1 MGNGKWF
8 MEDGIYKC
16 HSELVSESS
25 SELRNINQKLK
36 RACFAI
42 RQVQL
47 DNSRFQ
53 KQLIIFLSFCFL
65 LLNTTLN
72 AQSVDSLVNEGV
84 ANNPQLKSLQSRIV
98 ASEYR
103 SESIDYLPPPNLSVE
118 FSQVP
123 VDEINM
129 WDEAISNSLSL
140 SQMFPLGGKLGKMSE
155 TERKNVEVIKDDYDA
170 YKASLTAK
178 VKMTYYNIWQ
188 IERKIEVQQ
197 ETIELMNDLLSSIE
211 VIYQVNRINQADVF
225 TVRSE
230 VASNNAQLI
239 IFKKQRES
247 EIYKL
252 NQLLGRNLES
262 SEIITDRE
270 ISGDSLKHSQSQ
282 LEEILINT
290 NPSLQKM
297 SSMIEMNKA
306 MITANNSELVPD
318 LMLEGM
324 IMRMP
329 RGMIL
334 TSKTDLSMLAHEPQ
348 ETEYM
353 YSLMASITLP
363 FVPWSSGK
371 YEAKEE
377 ELLAG
382 IKGIEYERTDMQREM
397 FANMKAALVR
407 LSTANELIGLYA
419 TEIIPNYQQAA
430 TSQVSNYQNNRS
442 IITTVIDSFRM
453 LLMQQMN
460 YYMVQADRQMAIA
473 EIEMMVGT
481 NLKKLLLSEGK
492 N

>member
-1 MGNGKWF
+1 MNN
-8 MEDGIYKC
+8 Y
-16 HSELVSESS
+16 
-25 SELRNINQKLK
+25 KLK
-36 RACFAI
+36 MKNNLKAVLSTI
-42 RQVQL
+42 LILLTSGQV
-47 DNSRFQ
+47 
-53 KQLIIFLSFCFL
+53 K
-65 LLNTTLN
+65 
-72 AQSVDSLVNEGV
+72 AQSIDSLVNEAI
-84 ANNPQLKSLQSRIV
+84 ANNPQLKSLQSRIA

-103 SESIDYLPPPNLSVE
+103 SESVDYLPPPNLSVE

-123 VDEINM
+123 VDEINV

-197 ETIELMNDLLSSIE
+197 ETIDLMKDLLSTIE
-211 VIYQVNRINQADVF
+211 IIYQVNRINQADVF

-262 SEIITDRE
+262 TEIITDRE
-270 ISGDSLKHSQSQ
+270 ISGDSLKYSQSQ

-397 FANMKAALVR
+397 FSNLKAALVR
-407 LSTANELIGLYA
+407 LSTANELIELYA

-430 TSQVSNYQNNRS
+430 TSQVSNYQNSRS
-442 IITTVIDSFRM
+442 IITAVIDSFRM

-481 NLKKLLLSEGK
+481 NLKNLVLSEGK

>member
-1 MGNGKWF
+1 MKNLELKIKKYQIGK
-8 MEDGIYKC
+8 
-16 HSELVSESS
+16 
-25 SELRNINQKLK
+25 
-36 RACFAI
+36 
-42 RQVQL
+42 
-47 DNSRFQ
+47 
-53 KQLIIFLSFCFL
+53 IFSFTITFPL
-65 LLNTTLN
+65 FFIMMFTAN
-72 AQSVDSLVNEGV
+72 AQSVDSLVNEAV
-84 ANNPQLKSLQSRIV
+84 ANNPQLKSLQYRIEAV
-98 ASEYR
+98 EYR
-103 SESIDYLPPPNLSVE
+103 SQSVDYLPPPNLSVE

-123 VDEINM
+123 VDEINV
-129 WDEAISNSLSL
+129 WNEAISNSLSL

-170 YKASLTAK
+170 YKASLIAN
-178 VKMTYYNIWQ
+178 VKMAYYNIWQ

-197 ETIELMNDLLSSIE
+197 ETIDLMNDLLKSIE
-211 VIYQVNRINQADVF
+211 IIYQVNRISQADVF

-239 IFKKQRES
+239 IFKNQREA

-252 NQLLGRNLES
+252 NQLLGRDLES

-270 ISGDSLKHSQSQ
+270 ISGDSHKYSQSQ

-297 SSMIEMNKA
+297 NNMIEMNKA

-407 LSTANELIGLYA
+407 LGTANELFDLYA
-419 TEIIPNYQQAA
+419 TEIIPNYQQAVA
-430 TSQVSNYQNNRS
+430 SQVSNYQNNRS
-442 IITTVIDSFRM
+442 NITTVIDSYRM

-460 YYMVQADRQMAIA
+460 YYMVQADRQMTIA

-481 NLKKLLLSEGK
+481 NLKSLLSSEGK

>member
-1 MGNGKWF
+1 MNN
-8 MEDGIYKC
+8 YKLKMKNNLKAVL
-16 HSELVSESS
+16 SAVLILLVSE
-25 SELRNINQKLK
+25 
-36 RACFAI
+36 
-42 RQVQL
+42 QV
-47 DNSRFQ
+47 
-53 KQLIIFLSFCFL
+53 
-65 LLNTTLN
+65 N
-72 AQSVDSLVNEGV
+72 AQSVDSLVNEAI
-84 ANNPQLKSLQSRIV
+84 ANNPQLKSLLCRIA

-103 SESIDYLPPPNLSVE
+103 SESVDYLPPPNLSVE

-123 VDEINM
+123 VDKINV
-129 WDEAISNSLSL
+129 WNEAISNSLSL

-155 TERKNVEVIKDDYDA
+155 TEWKNVEVIKNDYDV
-170 YKASLTAK
+170 YKANLTAK

-188 IERKIEVQQ
+188 IERKIEVQK
-197 ETIELMNDLLSSIE
+197 ETIDLMNDLLRSIE
-211 VIYQVNRINQADVF
+211 IIYQVNRINQADLF

-239 IFKKQRES
+239 ILKKQCES
-247 EIYKL
+247 EIYKF

-262 SEIITDRE
+262 SDIITERE
-270 ISGDSLKHSQSQ
+270 ISSDSLKYSQSQ
-282 LEEILINT
+282 LEEILINS
-290 NPSLQKM
+290 NPSIKKM

-329 RGMIL
+329 KGMIL
-334 TSKTDLSMLAHEPQ
+334 TAQSDLHMISTEPAKK
-348 ETEYM
+348 EYM
-353 YSLMASITLP
+353 YSLIASITLP
-363 FVPWSSGK
+363 FVPWSGGK
-371 YEAKEE
+371 YAAKEE

-382 IKGIEYERTDMQREM
+382 IRGIEYERTNMQREM
-397 FANMKAALVR
+397 FTNMKAALVR
-407 LSTANELIGLYA
+407 LSTANELIDLYG

-442 IITTVIDSFRM
+442 IITTVIDSYRM

-481 NLKKLLLSEGK
+481 NLKNLLLSEGK

>member
-1 MGNGKWF
+1 MNN
-8 MEDGIYKC
+8 Y
-16 HSELVSESS
+16 
-25 SELRNINQKLK
+25 KLK
-36 RACFAI
+36 MKNNLKAI
-42 RQVQL
+42 LSAILILLISGQV
-47 DNSRFQ
+47 
-53 KQLIIFLSFCFL
+53 K
-65 LLNTTLN
+65 
-72 AQSVDSLVNEGV
+72 AQSIDSLVNEAI

-103 SESIDYLPPPNLSVE
+103 SESFDYLPPPNLSVE

-123 VDEINM
+123 VDEINV
-129 WDEAISNSLSL
+129 WDKAISNSLSL

-197 ETIELMNDLLSSIE
+197 ETIELMKDLLSSIE
-211 VIYQVNRINQADVF
+211 IIYQVNRISQADVF

-262 SEIITDRE
+262 SDIMTDGE
-270 ISGDSLKHSQSQ
+270 ISGDSLKYSQSQ

-306 MITANNSELVPD
+306 MITANNSELIPD

-334 TSKTDLSMLAHEPQ
+334 TSKTDLSMIAHEPQ

-397 FANMKAALVR
+397 FANLKAALVR
-407 LSTANELIGLYA
+407 LSTANELIVLYG
-419 TEIIPNYQQAA
+419 TEIIPNSRQAA

-442 IITTVIDSFRM
+442 IITTVIDSYRM

-481 NLKKLLLSEGK
+481 NLKNLLLSEG
-492 N
+492 NY

>member
-1 MGNGKWF
+1 MKN
-8 MEDGIYKC
+8 Y
-16 HSELVSESS
+16 
-25 SELRNINQKLK
+25 KLK
-36 RACFAI
+36 IKNYGTRKMLPFSI
-42 RQVQL
+42 TL
-47 DNSRFQ
+47 TLFLLFN
-53 KQLIIFLSFCFL
+53 QLII
-65 LLNTTLN
+65 
-72 AQSVDSLVNEGV
+72 AQSVDSLVNEAI
-84 ANNPQLKSLQSRIV
+84 ANNPQLKSLQYSIE

-103 SESIDYLPPPNLSVE
+103 SESVDYLPPPNLSVE

-123 VDEINM
+123 VDEINV

-155 TERKNVEVIKDDYDA
+155 TERKNVKVIKDDFDA
-170 YKASLTAK
+170 YKASLIAK
-178 VKMTYYNIWQ
+178 VKMTYYNLWQ
-188 IERKIEVQQ
+188 IEKKIKVQQ
-197 ETIELMNDLLSSIE
+197 ETIDLLNDLLNSIE
-211 VIYQVNRINQADVF
+211 IIYQVNKINQADVF

-230 VASNNAQLI
+230 VASNKSQLI
-239 IFKKQRES
+239 ILKNQRES

-252 NQLLGRNLES
+252 NQLLGRNLDS
-262 SEIITDRE
+262 SEIITDKE
-270 ISGDSLKHSQSQ
+270 ISDDSLNYSQSQ
-282 LEEILINT
+282 LEEILVNN
-290 NPSLQKM
+290 NPSLQRM
-297 SSMIEMNKA
+297 NSMIEMNNA

-371 YEAKEE
+371 YESKEE

-397 FANMKAALVR
+397 FSNMKAALVR
-407 LSTANELIGLYA
+407 LGTADELIDLYS

-430 TSQVSNYQNNRS
+430 ASQVSNYQNNRS
-442 IITTVIDSFRM
+442 IITTVIDSYRM

-481 NLKKLLLSEGK
+481 NLKNSLLSEGK

>member
-1 MGNGKWF
+1 MKNFLITILSVIIILLIGG
-8 MEDGIYKC
+8 
-16 HSELVSESS
+16 
-25 SELRNINQKLK
+25 
-36 RACFAI
+36 
-42 RQVQL
+42 QV
-47 DNSRFQ
+47 R
-53 KQLIIFLSFCFL
+53 
-65 LLNTTLN
+65 
-72 AQSVDSLVNEGV
+72 AQSIDSLVNEAI
-84 ANNPQLKSLQSRIV
+84 ANNPQLKSLQYRIE

-103 SESIDYLPPPNLSVE
+103 SESVHYLPPPNLSVE

-123 VDEINM
+123 VDEINL
-129 WDEAISNSLSL
+129 WDKAISNSLSL

-211 VIYQVNRINQADVF
+211 IIYQVNRINQADVF

-262 SEIITDRE
+262 SDIMTDGE
-270 ISGDSLKHSQSQ
+270 ISGDSLKYSQSQ
-282 LEEILINT
+282 LEEILINR

-382 IKGIEYERTDMQREM
+382 IKGIEYERTDMQREI

-407 LSTANELIGLYA
+407 LSTANELIDLYA
-419 TEIIPNYQQAA
+419 TEIIPNYQQAV

-442 IITTVIDSFRM
+442 IITTVIDSYRM

-481 NLKKLLLSEGK
+481 NLKNSLLSEG
-492 N
+492 NY

>member
-1 MGNGKWF
+1 MKNFLITILSVIIILLIGG
-8 MEDGIYKC
+8 
-16 HSELVSESS
+16 
-25 SELRNINQKLK
+25 
-36 RACFAI
+36 
-42 RQVQL
+42 QV
-47 DNSRFQ
+47 R
-53 KQLIIFLSFCFL
+53 
-65 LLNTTLN
+65 
-72 AQSVDSLVNEGV
+72 AQSIDSLVNEAI
-84 ANNPQLKSLQSRIV
+84 ANNPQLKSLQYRIE

-103 SESIDYLPPPNLSVE
+103 SESVDYLPPPNLSVE

-123 VDEINM
+123 VDEINV
-129 WDEAISNSLSL
+129 WDKAISNSLSL

-211 VIYQVNRINQADVF
+211 IIYQVNRINQADVF

-262 SEIITDRE
+262 SDIMTDGE
-270 ISGDSLKHSQSQ
+270 ISGDSLKYSQSQ
-282 LEEILINT
+282 LEEILINR

-407 LSTANELIGLYA
+407 LSTANELIDLYA
-419 TEIIPNYQQAA
+419 TEIIPNYQQAV

-442 IITTVIDSFRM
+442 IITTVIDSYRM

-481 NLKKLLLSEGK
+481 NLKNSLLSEG
-492 N
+492 NY

>member
-1 MGNGKWF
+1 MKNLELKIKKYQIRK
-8 MEDGIYKC
+8 IY
-16 HSELVSESS
+16 
-25 SELRNINQKLK
+25 
-36 RACFAI
+36 
-42 RQVQL
+42 
-47 DNSRFQ
+47 
-53 KQLIIFLSFCFL
+53 SFTITFPL
-65 LLNTTLN
+65 FFIMMFTAN
-72 AQSVDSLVNEGV
+72 AQSVDSLVNEAV
-84 ANNPQLKSLQSRIV
+84 ANNPQLKSLQYRIEAV
-98 ASEYR
+98 EYR
-103 SESIDYLPPPNLSVE
+103 SQSVDYLPPPNLSVE

-123 VDEINM
+123 VDEINV
-129 WDEAISNSLSL
+129 WNEAISNSLSL

-170 YKASLTAK
+170 YKASLIAN
-178 VKMTYYNIWQ
+178 VKMAYYNIWQ

-197 ETIELMNDLLSSIE
+197 ETIDLMNDLLKSIE
-211 VIYQVNRINQADVF
+211 IIYQVNRISQADVF

-239 IFKKQRES
+239 IFKNQREA

-252 NQLLGRNLES
+252 NQLLGRDLES

-270 ISGDSLKHSQSQ
+270 ISGDSHKYSQSQ

-297 SSMIEMNKA
+297 NNMIEMNKA

-407 LSTANELIGLYA
+407 LSTANELIDLYA

-430 TSQVSNYQNNRS
+430 TSQVSN
-442 IITTVIDSFRM
+442 
-453 LLMQQMN
+453 
-460 YYMVQADRQMAIA
+460 
-473 EIEMMVGT
+473 
-481 NLKKLLLSEGK
+481 
-492 N
+492 